1 MTKLTFGIEMEMFIK
16 LNKRV
21 YQLIKEQISN
31 HKDVNNIKQLIDYIY
46 TNSLNEKNPFIKN
59 YNEDTSKFAF
69 NLLNG
74 YYTNTILSQE
84 DAYIIILI
92 ITYIICNN
100 NDSKFSL
107 SLFNINGDSP
117 LLFHNCSS
125 PINWYYDPDIS
136 IQYNSNLEV
145 TTYKT
150 IADKKKKD

>member
-1 MTKLTFGIEMEMFIK
+1 MTKLTFGIEMEMFIE

-31 HKDVNNIKQLIDYIY
+31 HKQVNNIKQLINYIY
-46 TNSLNEKNPFIKN
+46 INSLNEKNPFIKD
-59 YNEDTSKFAF
+59 YNEDTSKFVY

-100 NDSKFSL
+100 NDSKYSL
-107 SLFNINGDSP
+107 SLFIFSWITDAAAVGVGAR
-117 LLFHNCSS
+117 
-125 PINWYYDPDIS
+125 IS
-136 IQYNSNLEV
+136 ATKSV
-145 TTYKT
+145 RVKSVS
-150 IADKKKKD
+150 